1 MNQYLK
7 YGLIALACILL
18 CAWVF
23 KSCSKKKVIKPAIIN
38 PAFIRD
44 SVSKKEDIYQKK
56 YDSLVLIVDG
66 QVAKNNYL
74 QTQLLLSKK
83 REQYLASSLRTDI
96 QPTKET
102 VIEYIDN
109 SEHTDSLCDSSIA
122 VLMTELSTKDS
133 MLILKD
139 SLYKQLHQSFNELA
153 DQSTFQITYEKDL
166 EKDIRKRKRIGILYK
181 TGVVAA
187 FVLGLLVK

>member
-7 YGLIALACILL
+7 YGLIALACIIL

-23 KSCSKKKVIKPAIIN
+23 KSCSKKKITKPAIID
-38 PAFIRD
+38 PTLIRD
-44 SVSKKEDIYQKK
+44 SVSKKEDAYQIK
-56 YDSLVLIVDG
+56 YDSLVLVADS
-66 QVAKNNYL
+66 QAAKNSYL
-74 QTQLLLSKK
+74 QTQLSLSKK
-83 REQYLASSLRTDI
+83 REQYLANSLRTDV

-153 DQSTFQITYEKDL
+153 DQSTSQITYEKDL
-166 EKDIRKRKRIGILYK
+166 EKDIRKRKRIGMLYK
-181 TGVVAA
+181 AGIVAA